1 MDINRIASR
10 ACGETVK
17 PEVELAAHFMVVRKQ
32 RGVGVG
38 VARILIVPSKT
49 APRDQVFL
57 QPHPRHPILK
67 GPALSNKATGS

>member
-1 MDINRIASR
+1 MTTVDINRIASR

-17 PEVELAAHFMVVRKQ
+17 PEVELAAHFM
-32 RGVGVG
+32 